1 VLEKESLLDDTSG
14 NILINKYM
22 PQVIIRHGESER
34 EIRYDH
40 KEDEVPLDTLYK
52 VVHMMPAEIERIK
65 TAKTDEIQQIL
76 RRYI

>member
-1 VLEKESLLDDTSG
+1 
-14 NILINKYM
+14 M
-22 PQVIIRHGESER
+22 PQVIIRHSESER

-52 VVHMMPAEIERIK
+52 VVHLCPVELARIK
-65 TAKTDEIQQIL
+65 LAKTIEDVQKEL